1 MKPRFKTTAALL
13 AVLLLTSWAVL
24 GCAGAPEAKAAD
36 AAMEKQ
42 ADIEPEWTVRVLG
55 THEDTITSVDYEES
69 KQHGS
74 HYIEMELEMKG
85 ETHLYKGLP
94 FRMIAAMTDG
104 PDRSHP
110 YKFDSALWEA
120 GYDVTITAA
129 DGYSVTFNTAE
140 VAYTDLMLA
149 DSMDGIEIPPQIV
162 GNVSGKMWVK
172 DVRIIELGLGA
183 DTAAEEEFELE
194 IDINDT
200 EAAFTIEELEASP
213 FYVEGKGSFT
223 TSAGTTY
230 THTYG
235 GIRFADF
242 LSSFMNLREDNTV
255 TLVAMDGYEMT
266 YSGEQILDTSDGQW
280 ILAFKIDGEYMEVDP
295 GYIRTVKIGPSVP
308 NIEGHLSVKMIEKV
322 VASGEPY
329 KDFTLT
335 MKGRMTLD
343 VDRQTI
349 QSGISCHK
357 STVTYY
363 DRKADQDFEY
373 TGIPLHYMLAFS
385 DDPDHA
391 PHRQDS
397 SIISYNAEAAR
408 EGYRVKITASDGFS
422 ITLDSRELHGN
433 NDVILAMY
441 MEGEPLPDREFP
453 LVIVWDKDAEVVPAG
468 IKAVRNITEIE
479 LIF

>member
-1 MKPRFKTTAALL
+1 MKHRITTTAALL
-13 AVLLLTSWAVL
+13 VILLVAGGALI
-24 GCAGAPEAKAAD
+24 GCAGAPEAKTEPEREKTAD
-36 AAMEKQ
+36 L
-42 ADIEPEWTVRVLG
+42 EPEWTIEVLG
-55 THEDTITSVDYEES
+55 THGDTITSVDYGES
-69 KQHGS
+69 KEHGS
-74 HYIEMELEMKG
+74 HYIEMELERKG
-85 ETHLYKGLP
+85 ETHVYKGLP

-110 YKFDSALWEA
+110 YKFDSTLWES
-120 GYDVTITAA
+120 GYDITITAA

-140 VAYTDLMLA
+140 VDYNDLMLA
-149 DSMDGIEIPPQIV
+149 DSEDGMEIAPQIV
-162 GNVSGKMWVK
+162 GNVSGKLWVK
-172 DVRIIELGLGA
+172 DVRVIELGLGA

-194 IDINDT
+194 IDIAGT

-235 GIRFADF
+235 GVRFAGF
-242 LSSFMNLREDNTV
+242 VNSFMNLREEDTV

-266 YSGEQILDTSDGQW
+266 YSGEQILDTSDGEW
-280 ILAFKIDGEYMEVDP
+280 ILAFKIDGEYMEIDP

-308 NIEGHLSVKMIEKV
+308 NIEGHLSVKMIEKI

-335 MKGRMTLD
+335 MKGRMNLD

-349 QSGISCHK
+349 QSGISCHRR
-357 STVTYY
+357 TVTYY
-363 DRKADQDFEY
+363 DRKAEQDIEY
-373 TGIPLHYMLAFS
+373 TGIPLHLMLAFS
-385 DDPDHA
+385 DDPDFA
-391 PHRQDS
+391 PHKQDS
-397 SIISYNAEAAR
+397 SIISYNADAAR
-408 EGYRVKITASDGFS
+408 EGYKVKITAADGFS

-441 MEGEPLPDREFP
+441 KNGEPLPDREFP
-453 LVIVWDKDAEVVPAG
+453 LIVVWDKDAEVVPDG